1 MLLIF
6 VLPLLHVSL
15 QNLYT
20 SCSLYTVYY
29 PKNLDKFLGKR
40 DGNLICLSLCVIR
53 HIFVPSIVKF
63 EYIPTVVVSSV
74 RSGETIEISY
84 DDVSQIPFGSQITCG
99 AGPHDTTA
107 DPDPSQPTALIQIA
121 PREQVNISHE
131 VQQTSVIS
139 DVRSDEQ
146 GELRGVGNYNSAGFF
161 FCKSWGYP
169 FPEVK
174 WQKGKKKILSKAQKL
189 EILNL
194 FNKEKRFQKK

>member
-1 MLLIF
+1 MGLESLIRVNFRLESLIRDYFGLESLIRQKFGCGPQPGLLW
-6 VLPLLHVSL
+6 L
-15 QNLYT
+15 
-20 SCSLYTVYY
+20 
-29 PKNLDKFLGKR
+29 FL
-40 DGNLICLSLCVIR
+40 
-53 HIFVPSIVKF
+53 
-63 EYIPTVVVSSV
+63 SV

-174 WQKGKKKILSKAQKL
+174 WQKG
-189 EILNL
+189 
-194 FNKEKRFQKK
+194 